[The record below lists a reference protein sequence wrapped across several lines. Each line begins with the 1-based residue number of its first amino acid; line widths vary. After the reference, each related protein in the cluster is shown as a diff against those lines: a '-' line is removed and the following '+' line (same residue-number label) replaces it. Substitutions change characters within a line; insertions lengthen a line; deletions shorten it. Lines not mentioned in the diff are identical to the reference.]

1 MRGNSFIQTLREIVS
16 GLQMIYQLYHFHKSG
31 LVLTSVGFGPSAVN
45 VSPELVSGFLSA
57 LRMFSQDLLADDIT
71 TIETGNYQLVWDVA
85 DPILSVALADRD
97 DDDVS
102 IVAVLKTLNALFLDR
117 YRKQLQRWTGE
128 VAHFREF
135 NPIAREVVDDYLPTF
150 EKPPETMELRPAI
163 IRLWRRFGPGLD
175 ILLYGLLRGIP
186 ILTVGKK
193 SRNQS
198 VIRALQTMRRRRIP
212 VMYFEDAGA
221 ALQVLQDRPANMS
234 FILSLP
240 QRAYEST
247 FADASRMNL
256 TYVCLLVEEHIV
268 LPVGFES
275 KSFEIAKAV
284 AHAEKELG
292 EHGSQ
297 LRAMAE
303 TAFLTIRDRIDDVTQ
318 LLTKSPE
325 LPDDKAARL
334 LRLSDDD
341 YIILKE
347 LAVEGGYL
355 RRERKRSE
363 QR

>member
-1 MRGNSFIQTLREIVS
+1 M
-16 GLQMIYQLYHFHKSG
+16 QMIYQLYHFHKSG
-31 LVLTSVGFGPSAVN
+31 LVLTSVGFGPTAVN

-57 LRMFSQDLLADDIT
+57 LRMFSQDLLSDDVT
-71 TIETGNYQLVWDVA
+71 TIETGNYQFVWDFA
-85 DPILSVALADRD
+85 DPVMSVALADRE

-102 IVAVLKTLNALFLDR
+102 IMAVLKTLNALFLDR
-117 YRKQLQRWTGE
+117 FQKELKRWTGE

-135 NPIAREVVDDYLPTF
+135 NPVAREVVNDYLPTF
-150 EKPPETMELRPAI
+150 EKPKEPLELRPAI

-198 VIRALQTMRRRRIP
+198 VIRALQTMQRRRIP

-221 ALQVLQDRPANMS
+221 ALQVLQDRPPNMS

-247 FADASRMNL
+247 FADASKMGL
-256 TYVCLLVEEHIV
+256 TYVCLLIEEHVV

-275 KSFEIAKAV
+275 KSFNIAETV

-292 EHGSQ
+292 ESSPE
-297 LRAMAE
+297 LRSVAE
-303 TAFLTIRDRIDDVTQ
+303 TAFLTIRDRIDDVAR
-318 LLTKSPE
+318 LLAKSPG
-325 LPDDKAARL
+325 LPEDEAAQL
-334 LRLSDDD
+334 LRLSAEDFAA
-341 YIILKE
+341 IKE
-347 LAVEGGYL
+347 LAEEGGYL
-355 RRERKRSE
+355 RRERKRIGTQPE
-363 QR
+363 

>member
-1 MRGNSFIQTLREIVS
+1 
-16 GLQMIYQLYHFHKSG
+16 MIYQLYHFHKSG
-31 LVLTSVGFGPSAVN
+31 LVLTSVGFGPSAVH

-85 DPILSVALADRD
+85 DPVLSVALADRD

-117 YRKQLQRWTGE
+117 FRKQLQRWTGE

-135 NPIAREVVDDYLPTF
+135 NSIAREVVDDYLPTF

-193 SRNQS
+193 TRNQS
-198 VIRALQTMRRRRIP
+198 VIRALQTMRWRRIP

-221 ALQVLQDRPANMS
+221 ALQVLRDRPANTS

-247 FADASRMNL
+247 FSDVSNMKL
-256 TYVCLLVEEHIV
+256 TYVCLLVEEHLV
-268 LPVGFES
+268 LPVGFEP
-275 KSFEIAKAV
+275 KSFNIAEVV

-292 EHGSQ
+292 EKGSQ

-303 TAFLTIRDRIDDVTQ
+303 TAFLTIRARIDDVTQ
-318 LLTKSPE
+318 LITKSPE
-325 LPDDKAARL
+325 LPDDKAAEL
-334 LRLSDDD
+334 LRLSDED
-341 YIILKE
+341 YAILKE

-355 RRERKRSE
+355 RRERKASE
-363 QR
+363 

>member
-1 MRGNSFIQTLREIVS
+1 
-16 GLQMIYQLYHFHKSG
+16 MIYQLYHFHKSG
-31 LVLTSVGFGPSAVN
+31 LVLTSIGFGPTAVN

-71 TIETGNYQLVWDVA
+71 TIETGTYQLVWDVA
-85 DPILSVALADRD
+85 EPVLSVALADRD

-102 IVAVLKTLNALFLDR
+102 IIAVLKTLNALFLDR
-117 YRKQLQRWTGE
+117 YRKELQRWTGE

-186 ILTVGKK
+186 ILTVGRK

-221 ALQVLQDRPANMS
+221 ALQVLRDRPANMS
-234 FILSLP
+234 FVLSLP

-247 FADASRMNL
+247 FADSSEMDL
-256 TYVCLLVEEHIV
+256 TYVCLLVEEHLV
-268 LPVGFES
+268 LPVGFEP
-275 KSFEIAKAV
+275 KSLGIAQAV
-284 AHAEKELG
+284 ATAEKDLG
-292 EHGSQ
+292 ERGSQ
-297 LRAMAE
+297 LRTMAE
-303 TAFLTIRDRIDDVTQ
+303 TAFLTLRDRIDDITR
-318 LLTKSPE
+318 LLAKTPE
-325 LPDDKAARL
+325 LPDGKAAQL
-334 LRLSDDD
+334 LRLSDED
-341 YIILKE
+341 YVMLKE
-347 LAVEGGYL
+347 LAMEGGYL
-355 RRERKRSE
+355 RGDRKRIE